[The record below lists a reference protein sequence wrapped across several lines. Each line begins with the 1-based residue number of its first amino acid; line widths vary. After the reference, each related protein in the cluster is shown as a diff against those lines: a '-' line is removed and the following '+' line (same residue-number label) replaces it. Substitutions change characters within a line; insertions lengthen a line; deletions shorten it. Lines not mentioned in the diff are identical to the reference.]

1 MSEVLVCVIFI
12 FYMIKY
18 SLEIL
23 KTNDAMVLNMIDRY
37 MAIHKQ
43 HNRMDMLDNNYIRN
57 FSNLN

>member
-1 MSEVLVCVIFI
+1 MSEVLVCVVFI

-18 SLEIL
+18 ALEIL